1 MNSDILSLSAIII
14 SSIIGIPT
22 FCLSIYEIIWNRQ
35 RMINKTWKYVEKFFK
50 NQTIIN
56 QWNNNKTINERWE
69 NYINTM
75 LSQGLLWFVSK
86 EILGFN
92 DPYKFPEISIY
103 KLKQELEKHSIF
115 NIWNMLKKW
124 KKLYKKSFYAIE
136 ILLKFGFVVNDSKY
150 FNEIYNYNLLIF
162 GFEKLSIE
170 KTTIT
175 FIDELDTTRLFGYS
189 KLCIGTEYE
198 GNIISLKTIKKNTK
212 KDNKKYIKELKKKSN
227 FIFNIKFVNKKNDEK
242 NNYPFQKHLTFS
254 IYFENKKI
262 KKIQTIYEWNQ
273 FYESPKND
281 LDSFIESI
289 KLIKKMFNLKKILH
303 LLDEKWISNNSKIYI
318 ADPNFNILKEELI
331 KLEKSTNE

>member
-1 MNSDILSLSAIII
+1 
-14 SSIIGIPT
+14 
-22 FCLSIYEIIWNRQ
+22 
-35 RMINKTWKYVEKFFK
+35 MINKTWKYVEKFFK

-69 NYINTM
+69 NYINIM

-86 EILGFN
+86 EILCFK

-103 KLKQELEKHSIF
+103 KLKEELEKNSIF
-115 NIWNMLKKW
+115 NIRKVLKKW
-124 KKLYKKSFYAIE
+124 KKLYKKSFNAIE
-136 ILLKFGFVVNDSKY
+136 ILLKFGFIVNDSKY

-162 GFEKLSIE
+162 GSKKLSIE
-170 KTTIT
+170 KTTVT
-175 FIDELDTTRLFGYS
+175 FIDELDMHKLFKSKSYPPTTKYKDNS
-189 KLCIGTEYE
+189 
-198 GNIISLKTIKKNTK
+198 ISLKEIKKNEK
-212 KDNKKYIKELKKKSN
+212 EVSKKYIKELKTKNN

-303 LLDEKWISNNSKIYI
+303 LLDEKWSSNHILNQKFS
-318 ADPNFNILKEELI
+318 ILKEELI

>member
-22 FCLSIYEIIWNRQ
+22 FCLSIYQIIWNRQ

-69 NYINTM
+69 NYINIM

-86 EILGFN
+86 EILGFK
-92 DPYKFPEISIY
+92 DPYEFPEISIY
-103 KLKQELEKHSIF
+103 KLKEELEKNSIF
-115 NIWNMLKKW
+115 NIRKVLKKW
-124 KKLYKKSFYAIE
+124 KKLYKKSSNVIE
-136 ILLKFGFVVNDSKY
+136 ILLKFGFVVNDSKH
-150 FNEIYNYNLLIF
+150 FNEIYNYDLSIF
-162 GFEKLSIE
+162 GLEKLSIE

-175 FIDELDTTRLFGYS
+175 FIDELDTTRLFGS
-189 KLCIGTEYE
+189 KLFIGTEYE
-198 GNIISLKTIKKNTK
+198 GNIISLKTIKQNTK

-254 IYFENKKI
+254 IYFKNKKI
-262 KKIQTIYEWNQ
+262 EKIQTIYEWYKW
-273 FYESPKND
+273 YEWDDEWLDD
-281 LDSFIESI
+281 LDSFINSI
-289 KLIKKMFNLKKILH
+289 KLIKKMFNLDAILY
-303 LLDEKWISNNSKIYI
+303 LLDEKWSSNHILNQKFS
-318 ADPNFNILKEELI
+318 ILKEELI

>member
-1 MNSDILSLSAIII
+1 MNSDILSLLSIII
-14 SSIIGIPT
+14 PSIIGIPA
-22 FCLSIYEIIWNRQ
+22 FCISIITWNRQ
-35 RMINKTWKYVEKFFK
+35 RMINKTWEYVEKFFK

-56 QWNNNKTINERWE
+56 QWNNNKRINERWE

-86 EILGFN
+86 EILSFN

-103 KLKQELEKHSIF
+103 KLKEELEKNSIF
-115 NIWNMLKKW
+115 NIRKVLKKW
-124 KKLYKKSFYAIE
+124 KKLYKKSSNVIE
-136 ILLKFGFVVNDSKY
+136 ILLKFCFVVNDSKN
-150 FNEIYNYNLLIF
+150 FNEIYNYDLSIF
-162 GFEKLSIE
+162 GFEKLYIE

-175 FIDELDTTRLFGYS
+175 FIDKLDMTRLFGS
-189 KLCIGTEYE
+189 KLFIGTEYE
-198 GNIISLKTIKKNTK
+198 GNIISLKTIKQNTK

-242 NNYPFQKHLTFS
+242 NNYPFQQHLTFS

-281 LDSFIESI
+281 LDSFIDSI

-303 LLDEKWISNNSKIYI
+303 LLDEKWVSNSSKTYI
-318 ADPNFNILKEELI
+318 MDPNFNILKEELI

>member
-103 KLKQELEKHSIF
+103 KLKEELEKKQKK
-115 NIWNMLKKW
+115 NRKKTLKKN
-124 KKLYKKSFYAIE
+124 LF
-136 ILLKFGFVVNDSKY
+136 LKW
-150 FNEIYNYNLLIF
+150 
-162 GFEKLSIE
+162 
-170 KTTIT
+170 
-175 FIDELDTTRLFGYS
+175 
-189 KLCIGTEYE
+189 KLC
-198 GNIISLKTIKKNTK
+198 
-212 KDNKKYIKELKKKSN
+212 
-227 FIFNIKFVNKKNDEK
+227 
-242 NNYPFQKHLTFS
+242 NY
-254 IYFENKKI
+254 
-262 KKIQTIYEWNQ
+262 
-273 FYESPKND
+273 
-281 LDSFIESI
+281 
-289 KLIKKMFNLKKILH
+289 LIKRK
-303 LLDEKWISNNSKIYI
+303 
-318 ADPNFNILKEELI
+318 
-331 KLEKSTNE
+331 